1 MRYVIQAIK
10 DNVVYE
16 ENRYLN
22 YTLREAKAKY
32 KEEKGLKYKR
42 GVTLIINGKVE

>member
-1 MRYVIQAIK
+1 MWYTIRAIK
-10 DNVVYE
+10 DNVIYE
-16 ENRYLN
+16 EKRYLY

-32 KEEKGLKYKR
+32 REENGLKYKR